1 MLLEIYLGCGLTLLS
16 PQPTDWYDIS
26 PDFKKSPAGKDNS
39 TTPKQNATW
48 RRVLASGFSSLS
60 LKILI
65 YVETY
70 TPFVPF
76 TIFL

>member
-39 TTPKQNATW
+39 TTPKQNAT
-48 RRVLASGFSSLS
+48 
-60 LKILI
+60 
-65 YVETY
+65 
-70 TPFVPF
+70 
-76 TIFL
+76 